1 MLWQVVFNFTFSLK
15 VFLLNFDL
23 SSSTLLNDICLL
35 RYKASKHRYCWCVF
49 LGYPAFCTFVRCL
62 LQLTNYSLRTWI
74 LIEIIPKPDVKT
86 GVGYQHYLGDRIWKI
101 LLMQKPL
108 LRDSRSRSGW
118 KAGLDVQPEALL
130 LVHSISCSSTRG
142 ALSPLLWLLTTY
154 SLLLPQNVCA
164 LSAGGR
170 MGKNT
175 YSNKSHLFSPLL
187 FISGGGNI
195 IPLLYIIP
203 LL

>member
-1 MLWQVVFNFTFSLK
+1 MTSASWGTRQANTGIVDVYFWVMQHFAHLFDAFFSWQT
-15 VFLLNFDL
+15 
-23 SSSTLLNDICLL
+23 I
-35 RYKASKHRYCWCVF
+35 
-49 LGYPAFCTFVRCL
+49 
-62 LQLTNYSLRTWI
+62 LRTWLPI
-74 LIEIIPKPDVKT
+74 KIITKPDVKT

-118 KAGLDVQPEALL
+118 KAGLDVQPKALL

-142 ALSPLLWLLTTY
+142 ALSPLLWLLTPY

-175 YSNKSHLFSPLL
+175 YSNRSHLFRPLL